1 MTPLIGTCIL
11 SELFSNNTAAN
22 TEQVF
27 NQNFEKI
34 FTALMMRVSST
45 LSNQMPI
52 PKSKVIDLKLKLN
65 INLVFKVNKN
75 NERMIPMM
83 HQLLR
88 IKKIKMIQKTRL
100 KL

>member
-11 SELFSNNTAAN
+11 SELFSNNTTAN

-52 PKSKVIDLKLKLN
+52 PKSKVIDLKLN